1 MIMAKNI
8 LDFRS
13 DERLK
18 KIPFFKY
25 HPNPFL
31 TEAFQELSEPEKC
44 ECCGKDTLIKY
55 TGGIYAVE
63 EVDCL
68 CPECISDGS
77 AAERFDGEFQD
88 GYSVDKIIDPDGSKI
103 DELIHKTPGY
113 RGIQQECWR
122 AHCNDFCA
130 FLGYVG
136 AEELRELG
144 IYNAAIDNDRWTE
157 EQKEN
162 LLKNMVNGGWV
173 QGYLFQCL
181 HCGRY
186 LIWVDYD

>member
-103 DELIHKTPGY
+103 DELIHKTP
-113 RGIQQECWR
+113 
-122 AHCNDFCA
+122 
-130 FLGYVG
+130 V
-136 AEELRELG
+136 
-144 IYNAAIDNDRWTE
+144 TE
-157 EQKEN
+157 ESSRNAGERTAMIFVPFWDTWERRNFVN
-162 LLKNMVNGGWV
+162 LESIMPPSITTDGQRNKKKI
-173 QGYLFQCL
+173 C
-181 HCGRY
+181 
-186 LIWVDYD
+186 